1 MPNRIWGPK
10 ILKYYNR
17 HLVCQ
22 IGVCQ
27 IGVFIEDPLENSMA
41 SFNFN
46 YVNYVMP
53 NKHTTFIFGSWVSG
67 ANGSSGFNSHL
78 VDTRE
83 PEELEAKQ
91 NSDLDVC
98 RQSQRDAAP

>member
-22 IGVCQ
+22 IGV
-27 IGVFIEDPLENSMA
+27 FIEDPLENSMA

-46 YVNYVMP
+46 YVMP
-53 NKHTTFIFGSWVSG
+53 NKDTTFIFGSWVSG
-67 ANGSSGFNSHL
+67 ANGSGGFNNHV

-91 NSDLDVC
+91 NSDLNIC
-98 RQSQRDAAP
+98 RQSR